1 MFLMAVLNK
10 IIRVATV
17 PLSLNIL
24 LRNQF
29 KFLRKYYHVVAI
41 SSPGEDLF
49 EVGTRENVDI
59 KGIEI
64 KRKISII
71 NDITA
76 LYKLYV
82 YFRKEKPLIVHSI
95 TPKAGLLS
103 MMAAK
108 LAGIPIRMHTFTGLI
123 FPTSTGAMKHLLIW
137 MDRLLCYCATNIY
150 PEGQGVRN
158 DLVKYN
164 ITKKP
169 LKILANGNVNGIDL
183 TFFDPSIF
191 SEEDKLSLKEKL
203 AILPDDF
210 VFIFI
215 GRLVKDKG
223 INELIHAFKKLSSSK
238 AKLLLV
244 GSLEPD
250 HGLEDNTL
258 HEIKNN
264 PDIISVGFQ
273 KDVRLFLAIS
283 DALVFPSYREGFPNV
298 VMQAGAMGLPSIV
311 TDINGSNEIII
322 HNENGII
329 IPPKNDLFLYESMV
343 MVSKD
348 HALREKLKRNARQ
361 MIADRYQQS
370 VVLNALL
377 EEYKNLE
384 KNVQKFS

>member
-1 MFLMAVLNK
+1 MAVLNK

-108 LAGIPIRMHTFTGLI
+108 MAGIPIRMHTFTGLI

-203 AILPDDF
+203 AILPHNF

-250 HGLEDNTL
+250 HGLEDDTL
-258 HEIKNN
+258 HEMKNN

-322 HNENGII
+322 DQENGII
-329 IPPKNDLFLYESMV
+329 IPSKNDLILHESML
-343 MVSKD
+343 MISKD
-348 HALREKLKRNARQ
+348 HAVREKLKRNARQ

>member
-1 MFLMAVLNK
+1 MAVLNK

-49 EVGTRENVDI
+49 EVETRENVNI

-238 AKLLLV
+238 TKLLLV

-250 HGLEDNTL
+250 HGLEDDTL
-258 HEIKNN
+258 HEMKNN

-343 MVSKD
+343 MISKD
-348 HALREKLKRNARQ
+348 HAVREKLKRNARQ

>member
-1 MFLMAVLNK
+1 MAVLNK

-49 EVGTRENVDI
+49 DVGTRENVDI

-82 YFRKEKPLIVHSI
+82 YFTKEKPLIVHSI

-203 AILPDDF
+203 AILPHNF

-283 DALVFPSYREGFPNV
+283 DVLVFPSYREGFPNV

-322 HNENGII
+322 DQENGII
-329 IPPKNDLFLYESMV
+329 IPSKNDLTLYESML
-343 MVSKD
+343 MISKD
-348 HALREKLKRNARQ
+348 HAVREKLKRNARQ

>member
-1 MFLMAVLNK
+1 MINK
-10 IIRVATV
+10 IIRVSTI

-24 LRNQF
+24 MKNQFLFLRN
-29 KFLRKYYHVVAI
+29 YYDVIAV
-41 SSPGEDLF
+41 SSGGEDL
-49 EVGTRENVDI
+49 EELQKREGV
-59 KGIEI
+59 KTKAIEI

-71 NDITA
+71 DDLLSLI
-76 LYKLYV
+76 KLYI
-82 YFRKEKPLIVHSI
+82 YFKKEKPLIVHSI

-108 LAGIPIRMHTFTGLI
+108 MAGIPIRIHTFTGLI
-123 FPTSTGAMKHLLIW
+123 FPTRTGMMKILLIQ
-137 MDRLLCYCATNIY
+137 MDKILCYCATNVY
-150 PEGQGVRN
+150 PEGKGVRN
-158 DLVKYN
+158 DLLEYK
-164 ITKKP
+164 ITNKP

-183 TFFDPSIF
+183 AVFDPSLF
-191 SEEDKLSLKEKL
+191 PPQDRQVLKQQL
-203 AILPDDF
+203 GILHEDF
-210 VFIFI
+210 VYIFI

-250 HGLEDNTL
+250 HGLEDDTL
-258 HEIKNN
+258 HEMKNN
-264 PDIISVGFQ
+264 PEIISVGFQ

-329 IPPKNDLFLYESMV
+329 IPPKNDLFLYESML

>member
-1 MFLMAVLNK
+1 MAVLNK

-203 AILPDDF
+203 AILPHNF

-250 HGLEDNTL
+250 HGLEDDTL

-348 HALREKLKRNARQ
+348 LALREKLKRNARQ

>member
-1 MFLMAVLNK
+1 MAVLNK

-108 LAGIPIRMHTFTGLI
+108 LAGVPIRMHTFTGLI
-123 FPTSTGAMKHLLIW
+123 FPTSTGAMKNLLIC

-164 ITKKP
+164 ITRKQ

-203 AILPDDF
+203 AILPHNF

-329 IPPKNDLFLYESMV
+329 IPPKNDLFLYESML

-348 HALREKLKRNARQ
+348 LALREKLKRNARQ

>member
-1 MFLMAVLNK
+1 MAVLNK

-169 LKILANGNVNGIDL
+169 VKILANGNVNGIDL

-250 HGLEDNTL
+250 HGLEDDTL

-348 HALREKLKRNARQ
+348 LALREKLKRNARQ

>member
-1 MFLMAVLNK
+1 MAVLNK

-348 HALREKLKRNARQ
+348 LALREKLKRNARQ

>member
-1 MFLMAVLNK
+1 MAVLNK

-49 EVGTRENVDI
+49 EVGTRENVNI
-59 KGIEI
+59 NGIEI

-238 AKLLLV
+238 TKLLLV

-250 HGLEDNTL
+250 HGLEDDTL
-258 HEIKNN
+258 HEMKNN

-283 DALVFPSYREGFPNV
+283 DVLVFPSYREGFPNV

-322 HNENGII
+322 DQENGII
-329 IPPKNDLFLYESMV
+329 IPSKNDLTLHESML
-343 MVSKD
+343 MISKD
-348 HALREKLKRNARQ
+348 HAVREKLKRNARQ

>member
-1 MFLMAVLNK
+1 MAVLNK

-203 AILPDDF
+203 AILPHNF

-348 HALREKLKRNARQ
+348 LALREKLKRNARQ

>member
-1 MFLMAVLNK
+1 MAVLNK

-108 LAGIPIRMHTFTGLI
+108 MAGIPIRIHTFTGLI

-238 AKLLLV
+238 TKLLLV

-250 HGLEDNTL
+250 HGLEDDTL
-258 HEIKNN
+258 HEMKNN

-283 DALVFPSYREGFPNV
+283 DVLVFPSYREGFPNV

-322 HNENGII
+322 DQENGII
-329 IPPKNDLFLYESMV
+329 IPSKNDLTLHESML
-343 MVSKD
+343 MISKD
-348 HALREKLKRNARQ
+348 HAVREKLKRNARQ

>member
-1 MFLMAVLNK
+1 MPNK
-10 IIRVATV
+10 IIRVSTV
-17 PLSLNIL
+17 SLSLNIL
-24 LRNQF
+24 LKDQLR
-29 KFLRKYYHVVAI
+29 FLDKHYEVIAVA
-41 SSPGEDLF
+41 SGGQNLEELSR
-49 EVGTRENVDI
+49 REKV
-59 KGIEI
+59 KTHAIEI

-71 NDITA
+71 DDLIA
-76 LYKLYV
+76 LYQLYT
-82 YFRKEKPLIVHSI
+82 YFRQERPLIVHSI

-108 LAGIPIRMHTFTGLI
+108 MARVPIRIHTFTGLI

-250 HGLEDNTL
+250 HGLEDNIL

-348 HALREKLKRNARQ
+348 LALREKLKRNARQ

>member
-1 MFLMAVLNK
+1 MAVLNK

-264 PDIISVGFQ
+264 RDIISVGFQ

-283 DALVFPSYREGFPNV
+283 DVLVFPSYREGFPNV

-322 HNENGII
+322 DQENGII
-329 IPPKNDLFLYESMV
+329 IPSKNDLTLHESML
-343 MVSKD
+343 MISKD
-348 HALREKLKRNARQ
+348 HAVREKLKRNARQ

>member
-1 MFLMAVLNK
+1 MAVLNK

-82 YFRKEKPLIVHSI
+82 YFTKEKPLIVHSI

-203 AILPDDF
+203 AILPHNF

-283 DALVFPSYREGFPNV
+283 DVLVFPSYREGFPNV

-322 HNENGII
+322 DQENGII
-329 IPPKNDLFLYESMV
+329 IPSKNDLTLYESML
-343 MVSKD
+343 MISKD
-348 HALREKLKRNARQ
+348 HAVREKLKRNARQ

>member
-1 MFLMAVLNK
+1 MAGLNK

-29 KFLRKYYHVVAI
+29 KFLSKYYHVVAI
-41 SSPGEDLF
+41 SSPGEDLV
-49 EVGTRENVDI
+49 EVGTRENI
-59 KGIEI
+59 ATKGIEM

-71 NDITA
+71 DDLFSLI
-76 LYKLYV
+76 KLYA
-82 YFRKEKPLIVHSI
+82 YFRNEKPLIVHSI

-103 MMAAK
+103 MIAAK
-108 LAGIPIRMHTFTGLI
+108 IARVPIRMHTFTGLI
-123 FPTSTGAMKHLLIW
+123 FPTSTGPMKYLLIC
-137 MDRLLCYCATNIY
+137 MDRLLCFCATNIY
-150 PEGQGVRN
+150 PEGEGVRN

-169 LKILANGNVNGIDL
+169 LRILANGNVNGIDL
-183 TFFDPSIF
+183 TFFDPSLF
-191 SEEDKLSLKEKL
+191 SQQDRDSLKRQLK
-203 AILPDDF
+203 ILPEDF
-210 VFIFI
+210 VYIFI

-223 INELIHAFKKLSSSK
+223 INELIRAFKKIDTIK

-244 GSLEPD
+244 GSLEPE
-250 HGLEDNTL
+250 HGLEDDTL
-258 HEIKNN
+258 YEIKNN
-264 PDIISVGFQ
+264 PNIISAGFQ

-283 DALVFPSYREGFPNV
+283 EALVFPSYREGFPNV

>member
-1 MFLMAVLNK
+1 MAVLNK

-203 AILPDDF
+203 AILPHNF

>member
-1 MFLMAVLNK
+1 MINK
-10 IIRVATV
+10 IIRVSTI

-24 LRNQF
+24 MKNQFLFLRN
-29 KFLRKYYHVVAI
+29 YYDVIAV
-41 SSPGEDLF
+41 SSGGEDL
-49 EVGTRENVDI
+49 EELQKREGV
-59 KGIEI
+59 KTKAIEI

-108 LAGIPIRMHTFTGLI
+108 LAGIPIRIHTFTGLI
-123 FPTSTGAMKHLLIW
+123 FPTSKGAMKHLLIW

-203 AILPDDF
+203 AILPHNF

-348 HALREKLKRNARQ
+348 LALREKLKRNARQ

>member
-1 MFLMAVLNK
+1 MAVLNK

-49 EVGTRENVDI
+49 EVGIRENVDI

-203 AILPDDF
+203 AILPHNF

-348 HALREKLKRNARQ
+348 LALREKLKRNARQ